1 MTKKRAVK
9 ITPDVNEAIHGA
21 IARAI
26 MQGRLKAGTRLP
38 EHRLAA
44 IFGVSRERI
53 RKVLHRLA
61 AERRLELSLNRGARV
76 PCPTI
81 DDVKR
86 IYEAHR
92 VLEVGVL
99 TQLIE
104 IIDRGLF
111 ARLDAHLAAERAA
124 AEQHDRAE
132 FGQIV
137 RRVSSSPCR
146 RACQSGAVSLSARPA
161 KPILRDG
168 FGIRTSQ
175 PIDLRSR
182 RAWRDR
188 RGTSREKPGAGHRS
202 FAPSF
207 SARRAAFALRAGTG
221 DYHRPRK
228 CSR

>member
-1 MTKKRAVK
+1 MPDAADRGDRDAAANLVAHRARQQLRERLVRVVA
-9 ITPDVNEAIHGA
+9 P

-26 MQGRLKAGTRLP
+26 MQGRLEAGTRLP

-76 PCPTI
+76 PSPTI

-104 IIDRGLF
+104 IVDRGLF
-111 ARLDAHLAAERAA
+111 ARM
-124 AEQHDRAE
+124 
-132 FGQIV
+132 
-137 RRVSSSPCR
+137 
-146 RACQSGAVSLSARPA
+146 
-161 KPILRDG
+161 PI
-168 FGIRTSQ
+168 
-175 PIDLRSR
+175 
-182 RAWRDR
+182 
-188 RGTSREKPGAGHRS
+188 
-202 FAPSF
+202 
-207 SARRAAFALRAGTG
+207 
-221 DYHRPRK
+221 
-228 CSR
+228 